1 MQVGQGTSFTQ
12 IYNQFKPG
20 PLGNADQ
27 HLRLTGTNL
36 HTHNP
41 LMPHG
46 KGAAA
51 LQARL
56 EKYDN
61 AAVAVKNAI
70 AQEYGP
76 AVADRVFRNLGL
88 GSEVRLRD
96 LRAIKAEIE
105 RLPVLDIE
113 TYRREGAGIDRGEM
127 LSAAVEGRDPALE
140 DALDAFSQ
148 KTQTSDSLQFLRAV
162 HDYRQNP
169 TEEKAQKI
177 VGDFFSIGHQVSLA
191 DGPRAG
197 ENLFS
202 EARAALRQDGA
213 DPHAF
218 DRLYQRAFAAAR
230 DDMMLHFVTEQRQ
243 ASRQL

>member
-162 HDYRQNP
+162 HDYRQNRPRRRPRRSSATSSRSAIRSVSP
-169 TEEKAQKI
+169 T
-177 VGDFFSIGHQVSLA
+177 
-191 DGPRAG
+191 GPGPARTCFPRPAPPCGRTAPIRMPSTGSTSAPSPRRA
-197 ENLFS
+197 
-202 EARAALRQDGA
+202 
-213 DPHAF
+213 
-218 DRLYQRAFAAAR
+218 
-230 DDMMLHFVTEQRQ
+230 TT
-243 ASRQL
+243 